1 MAVLKIRIPD
11 DEMAWLEVLA
21 RTQGTTKAQIIRSA
35 LRRVFEE
42 NFLDKK
48 TILLPE
54 DQYQALVELVGG
66 PLTPQELEGRKRL
79 EKVSD
84 WNL

>member
-1 MAVLKIRIPD
+1 MEVLKIRIPD
-11 DEMAWLEVLA
+11 YEMAWLDALA
-21 RTQGTTKAQIIRSA
+21 RTQSTTKTHIVRSA

-54 DQYQALVELVGG
+54 DQYQALFELVGG
-66 PLTPQELEGRKRL
+66 PLTPQEI
-79 EKVSD
+79 
-84 WNL
+84 